1 MGLNEGSRI
10 KVTEKRK
17 KYFNQLKISK
27 IKLKF
32 IYLRGKK
39 KSHKALLKMKLIGG
53 GRLGGL
59 GRDELLDDLVGLDV

>member
-17 KYFNQLKISK
+17 KYFIQLKISK

-39 KSHKALLKMKLIGG
+39 KSRKALLKMKLIGG